1 MFFDDFF
8 TDSIPWD
15 ENHHENPTIW
25 ENIFWFTFSIRIE
38 ESQIQADFKG
48 NQNLLDP

>member
-15 ENHHENPTIW
+15 ENHHENPT
-25 ENIFWFTFSIRIE
+25 FSICIE

-48 NQNLLDP
+48 NQNLLDR